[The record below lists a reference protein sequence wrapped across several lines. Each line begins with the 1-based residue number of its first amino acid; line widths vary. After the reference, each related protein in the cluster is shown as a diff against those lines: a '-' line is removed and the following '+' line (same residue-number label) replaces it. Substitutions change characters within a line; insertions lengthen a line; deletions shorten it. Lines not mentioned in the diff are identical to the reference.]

1 MSGSEDEIRRRNP
14 RSERDGRRISSLAE
28 PAADAAKPEAV
39 AGTAP
44 RVDPRAR
51 RAARQ
56 SPTTTT
62 VPSPAEARSMIAE
75 GATRVDPR
83 ARRRE
88 RQGADA
94 AAVSAAGTARDVIR
108 MEQPSYYVL
117 MVPDLERG
125 RLSPAD
131 RITLGAARMLAD
143 TDGGAVVLALMLPA
157 NDALVDDAGQA
168 GADRVVELH
177 DAAFAAY
184 DPQARATAAVA
195 TAKMILARH
204 IVLNETRSQG
214 GDLARRIAAALGGGL
229 AVGVV
234 RMTQGSVTSVI
245 DAGRSEATGPAP
257 RVVTIDTTIFPAAP
271 AMRAREARP
280 LGPPSV
286 TLRSMIRDEG
296 LLPMDPRTQP
306 LAEAE
311 LVLSAGDGVTDW
323 DAFHA
328 LAAALPA
335 AEAGS
340 RVVCDAGHLPRS
352 RQVGASGTIVSAQC
366 YIAAG
371 ISGSAQH
378 LHGIAECRT
387 VVAVNTDLHAAMVAR
402 AELAIIADAQAVMP
416 ALTKLVEERKRHVR

>member
-1 MSGSEDEIRRRNP
+1 MSEPQDGIRRRNP
-14 RSERDGRRISSLAE
+14 RRERDRRRASLLAQ
-28 PAADAAKPEAV
+28 PAAHVSEPEAA

-56 SPTTTT
+56 ASTTKIE
-62 VPSPAEARSMIAE
+62 PAPVEAGSTRA
-75 GATRVDPR
+75 GGVARVDPR

-88 RQGADA
+88 RQAEDPASSG
-94 AAVSAAGTARDVIR
+94 VSAMAGDVMR
-108 MEQPSYYVL
+108 MDQPSHYVL

-143 TDGGAVVLALMLPA
+143 TDGGAVVLVLMLPA
-157 NDALVDDAGQA
+157 NDVLADDAGQA
-168 GADRVVELH
+168 GADRVIELR

-195 TAKMILARH
+195 IAKMISARH

-234 RMTQGSVTSVI
+234 RVTNDRVTSVI
-245 DAGRSEATGPAP
+245 DAGRREATGPAP
-257 RVVTIDTTIFPAAP
+257 RVVTIDATIFPAAS

-280 LGPPSV
+280 LAPPPVALWSA
-286 TLRSMIRDEG
+286 IRDEG
-296 LLPMDPRTQP
+296 LLPMDPRTLP

-378 LHGIAECRT
+378 LHGIAGCRT

-416 ALTKLVEERKRHVR
+416 ALTKLVEERRHAR

>member
-1 MSGSEDEIRRRNP
+1 MSEHQDGIRRRNP
-14 RSERDGRRISSLAE
+14 RRERDGRRTSSVVE
-28 PAADAAKPEAV
+28 PARSVQAAQSEAA
-39 AGTAP
+39 AGAAP
-44 RVDPRAR
+44 RIDPRL
-51 RAARQ
+51 
-56 SPTTTT
+56 
-62 VPSPAEARSMIAE
+62 
-75 GATRVDPR
+75 
-83 ARRRE
+83 RRRE
-88 RQGADA
+88 RQA
-94 AAVSAAGTARDVIR
+94 AEPASTGVSVRAGDVTRID
-108 MEQPSYYVL
+108 QPSHYVL

-143 TDGGAVVLALMLPA
+143 ADGGAVVLALMLA
-157 NDALVDDAGQA
+157 ADEMLADDAGRA
-168 GADRVVELH
+168 GVDRVVELR

-184 DPQARATAAVA
+184 DPQARAAAAVA
-195 TAKMILARH
+195 IAEMISARH
-204 IVLNETRSQG
+204 IVLSETRSQG
-214 GDLARRIAAALGGGL
+214 GDLARRIAATLGGGL

-234 RMTQGSVTSVI
+234 RMTNASVTSVI
-245 DAGRSEATGPAP
+245 DAGRREAIGPAP
-257 RVVTIDTTIFPAAP
+257 RVVAIDTAIFPAAS
-271 AMRAREARP
+271 AIQAREARP
-280 LGPPSV
+280 LAPPPV
-286 TLRSMIRDEG
+286 ALRSAIRDEG
-296 LLPMDPRTQP
+296 LLPMDPRTLP

-371 ISGSAQH
+371 ISGSPQH
-378 LHGIAECRT
+378 LHGIADCRT
-387 VVAVNTDLHAAMVAR
+387 VIAVNTDLHAAMVAR

-416 ALTKLVEERKRHVR
+416 ALTKLVEERRHVR

>member
-1 MSGSEDEIRRRNP
+1 MSEHQDGIRRRNP
-14 RSERDGRRISSLAE
+14 RRERDGRRTSSVVE
-28 PAADAAKPEAV
+28 PAPSVQAAQSEAA
-39 AGTAP
+39 AGAAP
-44 RVDPRAR
+44 RIDPRL
-51 RAARQ
+51 
-56 SPTTTT
+56 
-62 VPSPAEARSMIAE
+62 
-75 GATRVDPR
+75 
-83 ARRRE
+83 RRRE
-88 RQGADA
+88 RQA
-94 AAVSAAGTARDVIR
+94 AEPASTGVSVRAGDVTRID
-108 MEQPSYYVL
+108 QPSHYVL

-143 TDGGAVVLALMLPA
+143 ADGGAVVLALMLA
-157 NDALVDDAGQA
+157 ADEMLADDAGRA
-168 GADRVVELH
+168 GVDRVVELR

-184 DPQARATAAVA
+184 DPQARAAAAVA
-195 TAKMILARH
+195 IAEMISARH
-204 IVLNETRSQG
+204 IVLSETRSQG

-234 RMTQGSVTSVI
+234 RMTNASVTSVI
-245 DAGRSEATGPAP
+245 DAGRREAIGPAP
-257 RVVTIDTTIFPAAP
+257 RVVAIDTAIFPAAS
-271 AMRAREARP
+271 AIQAREARP
-280 LGPPSV
+280 LAPPPV
-286 TLRSMIRDEG
+286 TLRSAIRDEG
-296 LLPMDPRTQP
+296 LVPMDPRTLP

-371 ISGSAQH
+371 ISGSPQH
-378 LHGIAECRT
+378 LHGIADCRT
-387 VVAVNTDLHAAMVAR
+387 VIAVNTDLHAAMVAR

-416 ALTKLVEERKRHVR
+416 ALTKLVEERRHAR